1 MKIAV
6 LAWGSVVWERGVL
19 EVAADF
25 MPNGPHLPVEFCRVS
40 GGERLTLVIDET
52 FGATCPTYAAP
63 SSFGDLSAAI
73 LNLWVREGSKG
84 EPLPEDV
91 RRHGRVG
98 FTDVSSGQKSDIA
111 MQRHPH
117 AVAAITAW
125 AKANGYDAAIWTA
138 LASRLHEPGKRGEPF
153 TVNAAIRYLEDLE
166 KRDAATFGLALTY
179 SGKRPLRCRRR
190 CAMQSKSAGH
200 DEPLKP
206 NASQPDR

>member
-1 MKIAV
+1 MGA
-6 LAWGSVVWERGVL
+6 RG
-19 EVAADF
+19 F
-25 MPNGPHLPVEFCRVS
+25 F
-40 GGERLTLVIDET
+40 
-52 FGATCPTYAAP
+52 
-63 SSFGDLSAAI
+63 
-73 LNLWVREGSKG
+73 KG

-166 KRDAATFGLALTY
+166 KRPLGVREIAKVPDPRAGATSDHPWTGVPMAAEPP
-179 SGKRPLRCRRR
+179 SR
-190 CAMQSKSAGH
+190 CAGP
-200 DEPLKP
+200 EP
-206 NASQPDR
+206 AT

>member
-19 EVAADF
+19 EVATDF
-25 MPNGPHLPVEFCRVS
+25 MPDGPHLPVEFCRIS

-52 FGATCPTYAAP
+52 FGATCPTYAGP
-63 SSFGDLSAAI
+63 GTFGDLNAAL
-73 LNLWVREGSKG
+73 LNLWVREGSQG
-84 EPLPEDV
+84 EPLPSDV

-111 MQRHPH
+111 TQRHPR

-125 AKANGYDAAIWTA
+125 AQANGYDAAIWTA

-153 TVNAAIRYLEDLE
+153 TINAAIRYLEDLE
-166 KRDAATFGLALTY
+166 KREAATFGLALTY
-179 SGKRPLRCRRR
+179 IRKAPIEVQTPVRDAVKKRWP
-190 CAMQSKSAGH
+190 
-200 DEPLKP
+200 
-206 NASQPDR
+206 